1 MQIRNISLDEDQ
13 MPDTI
18 TVDMDISEAIQIAQ
32 WAGKTASPTHEMA
45 TIHGGLCGYVFNR
58 FWDDGVDGAARGD
71 TE

>member
-18 TVDMDISEAIQIAQ
+18 TVNMGISEAIQIAQ
-32 WAGKTASPTHEMA
+32 WAGKTPSPTAEMSWIYSA
-45 TIHGGLCGYVFNR
+45 LCGSVFNR
-58 FWDDGVDGAARGD
+58 FWDDGVNGAARGD

>member
-13 MPDTI
+13 MPDII

-32 WAGKTASPTHEMA
+32 WTGKTPNPTREMA
-45 TIHGGLCGYVFNR
+45 TIHDGLAGYVFNR